1 MNDNDFLQQLGQ
13 HIDHCTRAGQA
24 VRIQGGGSK
33 DFYGGPLA
41 GEIVSMRAFSGI
53 LEYEPTELVI
63 TAKAGTLLSEIEA
76 TVASQRQMLAFEPPR
91 FGKNSTLGGVIAS
104 GLAGPRRATHGGVR
118 DFVLGTTLMDG
129 RGQVLHFGGT
139 VMKNVAGYDV
149 SRLLAGSMGCMGLLL
164 DVSVKV
170 LPIPPKEIT
179 LCFEMSQAKFIAQ
192 FNHWLGDPLPI
203 SASHW
208 HAGLAFVRL
217 SGAQAAVN
225 EAVKKLGGE
234 TLSEEA
240 ASALWN
246 SLRDQTHAFFNWAGD
261 LYRLSLPA
269 TTEPVAS
276 EFETLLEW
284 AGSQRWLRAPADSNP
299 IKIQAMANTL
309 NGHATLYHT
318 PTPAKRAFAFT
329 SPAPALK
336 SIQQK
341 LKLEFDPA
349 GIFNPGRMAP
359 IF

>member
-1 MNDNDFLQQLGQ
+1 MNDNDFLKQLGQ
-13 HIDHCTRAGQA
+13 HIDHCTRNKRPVQ
-24 VRIQGGGSK
+24 IQGGGTK
-33 DFYGGPLA
+33 HFYGGPLE
-41 GEIVSMRAFSGI
+41 GEVVSMQAFSGI

-63 TAKAGTLLSEIEA
+63 TAKAGTLLSDIEA
-76 TVASQRQMLAFEPPR
+76 AVTSQRQMLAFEPPR
-91 FGKNSTLGGVIAS
+91 FGKNSTLGGVVAS

-118 DFVLGTTLMDG
+118 DFVLGATLMDG

-179 LCFEMSQAKFIAQ
+179 LRFEMSEAQFIAQ
-192 FNHWLGDPLPI
+192 FNHWLGDPLPV
-203 SASHW
+203 SGSHW
-208 HAGLAFVRL
+208 HAGQSYLRL
-217 SGAQAAVN
+217 SGAEAAVN

-234 TLSEEA
+234 KLPEET

-269 TTEPVAS
+269 TTAPVPS
-276 EFETLLEW
+276 EMDTLLEW

-299 IKIQAMANTL
+299 LKIQAMASAL

-318 PTPAKRAFAFT
+318 PTPAKRAYAFT

-341 LKLEFDPA
+341 LKSEFDPA